1 MLKETVI
8 TFVYT
13 YSTDD
18 KAALNQLMSWLRI
31 GAGATAV
38 AMMTLTGDAI
48 WRRYEISK

>member
-1 MLKETVI
+1 MFEETVI

-31 GAGATAV
+31 GAGATPV